1 MSVLGCH
8 VAASSDERFQ
18 PPAGPRVC
26 DTALNQGVNLM
37 KKCCTLCFA
46 MLLPVSVLAAE
57 PPAAAIAA
65 LQTVYPSAKVTW
77 SVGDLNRDGVSD
89 AAGLA
94 DTDGMQKIVALLADI
109 GGTYSVFS
117 SNEFP
122 SHSRRFDL
130 VTIEVG
136 LLVYHFDASGGCC
149 SHSATDFKLKF
160 RDGGFYFIGLES
172 KDVGTIV
179 KDGTDEWIE
188 YSSGVS
194 ANYITHKAIYWRAS
208 ESRRVEVSRPIKDHR
223 PIRLQEFFT
232 AEWGTPDEKLDG
244 YINERFE
251 FVSTP

>member
-1 MSVLGCH
+1 
-8 VAASSDERFQ
+8 
-18 PPAGPRVC
+18 
-26 DTALNQGVNLM
+26 M
-37 KKCCTLCFA
+37 KKCCALCFA
-46 MLLPVSVLAAE
+46 MLLPVSALAAE

-65 LQTVYPSAKVTW
+65 LQTAYPSAKVTW
-77 SVGDLNRDGVSD
+77 SVGDLNRDGLSD

-94 DTDGMQKIVALLADI
+94 DIDGMQKIVALLANT

-130 VTIEVG
+130 VTIESG
-136 LLVYHFDASGGCC
+136 LLVYHYDASGGCC

-160 RDGGFYFIGLES
+160 HDGGFYLIGLES
-172 KDVGTIV
+172 NDFGITLEY
-179 KDGTDEWIE
+179 GTDEPIE

-194 ANYITHKAIYWRAS
+194 ANYLTHKAIYWRAS
-208 ESRRVEVSRPIKDHR
+208 ESRRVEVSRPIKDHT
-223 PIRLQEFFT
+223 PIRIQDFFS

-244 YINERFE
+244 YINDRFE